1 MNRLKYVKI
10 SDIFALIQFLIILPF
25 ALIAKMF
32 LKNYWLICE
41 DKNEA
46 RDNGYWLYKWIRANH
61 PEQKLIYAINK
72 KCVDYK
78 KIKDIGKVISYG
90 GWIHWFW
97 YIVAE
102 KNISSQKGGKPNAA
116 VGYLFEVAIPIWKH
130 KRYFL
135 QHGVTKDDSK
145 WLYNDCCKFSL
156 FVTATIDETKSIQEN
171 YGYPDGVVKC
181 LGFTRFDGLHDFVV
195 DNDLIL
201 VMPTWR
207 RWLANPIKS
216 NKNLDNLKDFNKTDY
231 CIKWN
236 EFLNSQEIHLLLKKY
251 NKKIIFYPHRNM
263 QKFIQYFNTKFDNII
278 IANSKEYDVQ
288 DLLKKAALLIT
299 DYSSVF
305 FDFAYMLKPVIFYQ
319 FDEKKF
325 RENQYQKGYFDYSNN
340 VIGTQVVELDNLL
353 NLLDLNI
360 KNQFELS
367 NENKQQIKNYF
378 KFYDTEN
385 CKRNYEAI
393 NKL

>member
-10 SDIFALIQFLIILPF
+10 SDLFALIQFLIILPF
-25 ALIAKMF
+25 ALFAKIF

-46 RDNGYWLYKWIRANH
+46 RDNGYWLYKWIRENH

-78 KIKDIGKVISYG
+78 KVKDIGKVISYG

-135 QHGVTKDDSK
+135 QHGVIKDDLK
-145 WLYNDCCKFSL
+145 WLYNACCKFSL
-156 FVTATIDETKSIQEN
+156 FVTSTIDETKSIQEN
-171 YGYPDGVVKC
+171 YGYPEGVVQC
-181 LGFTRFDGLHDFVV
+181 LGLARFDSLHDFVV

-216 NKNLDNLKDFNKTDY
+216 NKNLDNLKDFSKTDY

-236 EFLNSQEIHLLLKKY
+236 EFLNSQELHLLLKKY
-251 NKKIIFYPHRNM
+251 DKKIIFYPHRNM
-263 QKFIQYFNTKFDNII
+263 QKFIGYFNTEFDNIK

-325 RENQYQKGYFDYSNN
+325 RENQYQTGYFDYSNN
-340 VIGTQVVELDNLL
+340 VIGSQVVEIEKLL
-353 NLLDLNI
+353 NFIDLNI
-360 KNQFELS
+360 KNQFKLPD
-367 NENKQQIKNYF
+367 ENKQQIKNYF
-378 KFYDTEN
+378 KFYDSEN

>member
-25 ALIAKMF
+25 ALIGKMF

-46 RDNGYWLYKWIRANH
+46 RDNGYWLYKWIRENH

-78 KIKDIGKVISYG
+78 KVKDIGKVISYG

-135 QHGVTKDDSK
+135 QHGVIKDDLK
-145 WLYNDCCKFSL
+145 WLYNACCKFSL
-156 FVTATIDETKSIQEN
+156 FVTSTIDETKSIQEN
-171 YGYPDGVVKC
+171 YGYPEGVVQC
-181 LGFTRFDGLHDFVV
+181 LGLARFDSLHDFVV

-207 RWLANPIKS
+207 RWLANPIKR
-216 NKNLDNLKDFNKTDY
+216 NKNLDNLKDFSKTDY

-236 EFLNSQEIHLLLKKY
+236 EFLNSQELHLLLKKY
-251 NKKIIFYPHRNM
+251 DKKIIFYPHRNM
-263 QKFIQYFNTKFDNII
+263 QKFIGYFNTEFDNIK

-325 RENQYQKGYFDYSNN
+325 RENQYQTGYFDYSNN
-340 VIGTQVVELDNLL
+340 VIGSQVVEIEKLL
-353 NLLDLNI
+353 NFIDLNI
-360 KNQFELS
+360 KNQFKLPD
-367 NENKQQIKNYF
+367 ENKQQIKNYF
-378 KFYDTEN
+378 KFYDSEN

>member
-25 ALIAKMF
+25 ALIGKLF

-46 RDNGYWLYKWIRANH
+46 RDNGYWLFKWIRENH

-78 KIKDIGKVISYG
+78 KVKDMGKVISYG

-135 QHGVTKDDSK
+135 QHGVIKDDLK
-145 WLYNDCCKFSL
+145 WLYNACCKFSL
-156 FVTATIDETKSIQEN
+156 FVTSTIDETKSIQEN
-171 YGYPDGVVKC
+171 YGYPEGVVQC
-181 LGFTRFDGLHDFVV
+181 LGLARFDSLHDFVV

-216 NKNLDNLKDFNKTDY
+216 NKNLDDLKDFSKTDY

-236 EFLNSQEIHLLLKKY
+236 EFLNSQELYLLLKKY

-263 QKFIQYFNTKFDNII
+263 QKFIGYFNTKFDNIK
-278 IANSKEYDVQ
+278 IANSKEFDVQ

-340 VIGTQVVELDNLL
+340 VIGSQVVEIEELL
-353 NLLDLNI
+353 NFIDLNI
-360 KNQFELS
+360 KNQFELPD
-367 NENKQQIKNYF
+367 ENKQQIKNYF
-378 KFYDTEN
+378 KFYDSEN

>member
-25 ALIAKMF
+25 ALIGKMF

-46 RDNGYWLYKWIRANH
+46 RDNGYWLYKWIRENH

-78 KIKDIGKVISYG
+78 KVKDIGKVISYG

-135 QHGVTKDDSK
+135 QHGVIKDDLK
-145 WLYNDCCKFSL
+145 WLYNACCKFSL
-156 FVTATIDETKSIQEN
+156 FVTSTIDETKSIQEN
-171 YGYPDGVVKC
+171 YGYPEGVVQC
-181 LGFTRFDGLHDFVV
+181 LGLARFDSLHDFVV

-216 NKNLDNLKDFNKTDY
+216 NKNLDNLKDFSKTDY

-236 EFLNSQEIHLLLKKY
+236 EFLNSQELHLLLKKY
-251 NKKIIFYPHRNM
+251 DKKIIFYPHRNM
-263 QKFIQYFNTKFDNII
+263 QKFIGYFNTEFDNIK

-325 RENQYQKGYFDYSNN
+325 RENQYQTGYFDYSNN
-340 VIGTQVVELDNLL
+340 VIGSQVVEIEKLL
-353 NLLDLNI
+353 NFIDLNI
-360 KNQFELS
+360 KNQFKLPD
-367 NENKQQIKNYF
+367 ENKQQIKNYF
-378 KFYDTEN
+378 KFYDSEN